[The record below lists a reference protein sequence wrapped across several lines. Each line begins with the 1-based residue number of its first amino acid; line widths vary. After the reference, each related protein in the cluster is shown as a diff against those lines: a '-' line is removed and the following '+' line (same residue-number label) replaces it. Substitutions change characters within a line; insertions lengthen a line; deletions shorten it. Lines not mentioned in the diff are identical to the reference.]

1 MDAIQRFTENVVRT
15 TYDRL
20 PASALAATKTFI
32 LDTLGVCVAGST
44 APGVAELVS
53 VLRRWG
59 GTAESTLLTYGDQ
72 FPAPWAAMANS
83 VMMHALEFDCVHDS
97 AVIHPF
103 TTALPAALAVAE
115 AQGGVSGK
123 TLLTAVTVG
132 VDTSTRIGMSSRARM
147 RFFRPGVCGAF
158 GATAA
163 VAKVMGCDLETTT
176 RAMGLLYSQ
185 ICGTLQAHH
194 EGATINSMQTGFNAK
209 AAVIAVALAQ
219 CGIAGPQGVLEGEYG
234 YFRLFEGAYD
244 LHTALRTLGTTWEV
258 ERVSHKPFP
267 SGRLTHGA
275 AEAAL
280 ALRHAYQ
287 MQPHDIT
294 EVLVEAP
301 PLVHNLVGR
310 AVTSRTP
317 LAQFAKLC
325 IPIVLAHVFLQGDVF
340 ITDFEGPALTDPQVH
355 DLAAKIRVVRNAAVE
370 DDNAMVPVLV
380 HVRLQDGRQYSQRL
394 DALLGSPAK
403 PFSHAA
409 HVQKFRRCWQHGG
422 RHLPADHADR
432 LIDMVEHLEDVD
444 DMGALCRLLVP
455 SPSPSAR
462 G

>member
-15 TYDRL
+15 TYEML

-44 APGVAELVS
+44 APGVSALVNL
-53 VLRRWG
+53 LRGWG
-59 GTAESTLLTYGDQ
+59 GTPESSLYTYGGKL
-72 FPAPWAAMANS
+72 PAPWAAMANS
-83 VMMHALEFDCVHDS
+83 VMMHNLEFDCVHDL
-97 AVIHPF
+97 AVVHPF
-103 TTALPAALAVAE
+103 TTALPAALAAAE

-185 ICGTLQAHH
+185 ICGTLQSHH

-219 CGIAGPQGVLEGEYG
+219 HDITAPQGVLEGEYG

-244 LHTALRTLGTTWEV
+244 LSAALGTLGTTWEV
-258 ERVSHKPFP
+258 QRVGHKPFP

-275 AEAAL
+275 VEAAL
-280 ALRHAYQ
+280 ALRHEHQ
-287 MQPHDIT
+287 IQPREIA

-301 PLVHNLVGR
+301 PLVTNLVGR
-310 AVTSRTP
+310 TATTRTP
-317 LAQFAKLC
+317 SAQFAKLC
-325 IPIVLAHVFLQGDVF
+325 IPIVLAHVFLKNDVF
-340 ITDFEGPALTDPQVH
+340 ITDFEGTGLTDPQVH
-355 DLAAKIRVVRNAAVE
+355 DLAAKIRVERDAGVQDE
-370 DDNAMVPVLV
+370 NAMVPLSV
-380 HVRLQDGRQYSQRL
+380 HVRLHDSRQYSKRL
-394 DALLGSPAK
+394 DAVLGSPEK
-403 PFSHAA
+403 PLSSTA
-409 HVQKFRRCWQHGG
+409 HLPKFRRCWQHGG
-422 RHLPADHADR
+422 RHLPAGNADR
-432 LIDMVEHLEDVD
+432 IIDLVEHLEDVSNI
-444 DMGALCRLLVP
+444 GELCRLLVP
-455 SPSPSAR
+455 FP
-462 G
+462 